1 MLILNKLVVAVADSG
16 EGPGGPGP
24 PPPLFLDQGRKNFF
38 GDPVPPFLR
47 VWMTGL
53 PPTPLPSLFLISRS
67 GSGTVLLLHQLKVV
81 SISRINLISG
91 KE

>member
-53 PPTPLPSLFLISRS
+53 PPTPPPPLIPY
-67 GSGTVLLLHQLKVV
+67 LKVWIWHCV
-81 SISRINLISG
+81 VVASTQSTVNLTH
-91 KE
+91 

>member
-53 PPTPLPSLFLISRS
+53 PPPPYPLSQGLDLALCCCCINSKYCQSHALTLLVARS
-67 GSGTVLLLHQLKVV
+67 NSF
-81 SISRINLISG
+81 
-91 KE
+91 

>member
-53 PPTPLPSLFLISRS
+53 PPTPPPPLSLISRS
-67 GSGTVLLLHQLKVV
+67 GSGTVLLLHQLKVL